1 MSKRSKPNNDIKK
14 HFDLAMDAGD
24 RKSAE
29 TVVLHLVEKFNFLLE
44 TLGTRTVRLYLLD
57 V

>member
-29 TVVLHLVEKFNFLLE
+29 TVVLHLVEKFKFLLE